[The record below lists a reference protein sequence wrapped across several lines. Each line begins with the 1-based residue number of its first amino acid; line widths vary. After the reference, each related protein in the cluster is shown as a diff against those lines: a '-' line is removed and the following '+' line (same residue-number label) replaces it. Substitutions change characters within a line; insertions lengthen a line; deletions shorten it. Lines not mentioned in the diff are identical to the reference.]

1 MGMGKTFIKIAAVYF
16 SIGVLLGMTMGMIH
30 DFRLTSLHAH
40 VNLLGWVS
48 MAIFGIIYSIYPSV
62 STTKLAKTH
71 FWLHN
76 IGLPI
81 MMIGLLCESYGISA
95 GLPIMIVGS
104 LAVVIGTLIFTTNIL
119 KTLKSNTNLK
129 ANQDIKA

>member
-1 MGMGKTFIKIAAVYF
+1 MGKTFIKIAAVYF

-81 MMIGLLCESYGISA
+81 M
-95 GLPIMIVGS
+95 IVGS